1 MAAMLET
8 SSNAA
13 AEAHEGQDAL
23 ESLHGV
29 IERLLVVKTRHI
41 VIVNGRPWVTRNTNT
56 LVGAQ
61 GWAILLSKTGFTN
74 EAGRCLVMR
83 VQTAGRT
90 VIVVLMGAA
99 RMSVSRRDALNIRRW
114 LGAEVPAV
122 AEPGATAHL

>member
-1 MAAMLET
+1 MVKVLRAVAGYEPISRVT
-8 SSNAA
+8 S
-13 AEAHEGQDAL
+13 Q
-23 ESLHGV
+23 
-29 IERLLVVKTRHI
+29 RRHI
-41 VIVNGRPWVTRNTNT
+41 VIVNGRPWVTRDTNT
-56 LVGAQ
+56 LVGAP